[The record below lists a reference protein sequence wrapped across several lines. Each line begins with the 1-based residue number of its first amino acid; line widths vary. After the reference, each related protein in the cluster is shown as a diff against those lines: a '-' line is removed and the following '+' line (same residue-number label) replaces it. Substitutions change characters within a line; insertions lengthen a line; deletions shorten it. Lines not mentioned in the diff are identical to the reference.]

1 MRLKIKKIL
10 FTGCLFLAMSCAT
23 VPLTG
28 RRQLS
33 LVPDSQMLS
42 MSYQAYN
49 QFKQENSGALSPDAQ
64 ATAMV
69 KNVGSR
75 IQRAVEAYMAEN
87 DMADQLEGF
96 QWEFNLVQ
104 NDEPNAWAMP
114 GGKTMIYTGILSLT
128 KNETG
133 LAVVMGHEVAHAL
146 ARHGNERMSQAL
158 AQQMGGMALSV
169 AMSSRPQETQ
179 NMFLNLYG
187 VGSQVGLLRYSR
199 QQESEA
205 DHMGLIFMAKAGYN
219 PQESVPFWQRMAQ
232 ISQGQQRPPEF
243 LSTHPASSTRVR
255 NLERLMPEAMRHYQ
269 QARR

>member
-1 MRLKIKKIL
+1 MGIKIKNFV
-10 FTGCLFLAMSCAT
+10 FTCCLFIAMGCAT

-33 LVPDSQMLS
+33 LVPDSQMLT
-42 MSYQAYN
+42 MSFQAYN
-49 QFKQENSGALSPDAQ
+49 QFKQENARALSPDAQ

-69 KNVGSR
+69 KNVGAR
-75 IQRAVEAYMAEN
+75 IQRSVEAYMAEN
-87 DMADQLEGF
+87 NMSDQLEGF

-104 NDEPNAWAMP
+104 SDEPNAWAMP
-114 GGKTMIYTGILSLT
+114 GGKVMFYTGILPLT
-128 KNETG
+128 QNETG
-133 LAVVMGHEVAHAL
+133 LAVVMGHEIAHAL

-179 NMFLNLYG
+179 NLFLNMYG

-219 PQESVPFWQRMAQ
+219 PQEAIPFWQRMAKL
-232 ISQGQQRPPEF
+232 SEGQQRPPEF
-243 LSTHPASSTRVR
+243 LSTHPASDTRMR
-255 NLERLMPEAMRHYQ
+255 NLERLMPKAMEHYQ
-269 QARR
+269 SARR